1 MMTIR
6 IRLVSAMLILIAVAG
21 VAEEQPQLGPE
32 VGFSDDRVPL
42 YTVVPEYPE
51 KARQERIEGEVQ
63 VCFDI
68 NRDGKTYR
76 LAVRN
81 STNRIFEKPSLRAIR
96 ASTYKPVP
104 KDVAVPGIKSC
115 RTFHFFLEPV
125 AIDKPD
131 SVVEPSVEAPSS
143 SN

>member
-1 MMTIR
+1 MMIIR
-6 IRLVSAMLILIAVAG
+6 NRLVSATLFLMAVAG
-21 VAEEQPQLGPE
+21 VAEEQPLLGPE

-51 KARQERIEGEVQ
+51 KARRERIEGEVQ

-68 NRDGKTYR
+68 NREGKTYR
-76 LAVRN
+76 LAVRR
-81 STNRIFEKPSLRAIR
+81 STDRIFEKPSLKAVR

-104 KDVAVPGIKSC
+104 KDVVVPGIKSC

-131 SVVEPSVEAPSS
+131 SVVEPTVEASS
-143 SN
+143 G